1 MSRLTE
7 EMLCACDGCELHY
20 DCDDGTYSECE
31 KRKFYEKVQYYEDL
45 EEQGYKMIDVESVVE
60 QIHDYFKEQLD
71 IITEGLQ
78 EYPIGLIADILS
90 YNKAICEIV
99 KEGAK

>member
-60 QIHDYFKEQLD
+60 QLKNEKEIVKSL
-71 IITEGLQ
+71 ITPRGGKAFYEGT
-78 EYPIGLIADILS
+78 IRGL
-90 YNKAICEIV
+90 NKAIKIV
-99 KEGAK
+99 EGGIK

>member
-20 DCDDGTYSECE
+20 DCNDGTYSECE

-45 EEQGYKMIDVESVVE
+45 EEQGYKMIDVDKVVE
-60 QIHDYFKEQLD
+60 QLKNEKEIVKSL
-71 IITEGLQ
+71 ITPRGGKAFYEGT
-78 EYPIGLIADILS
+78 IRGL
-90 YNKAICEIV
+90 NKAIKIV
-99 KEGAK
+99 EGGTK

>member
-7 EMLCACDGCELHY
+7 EMLCACDGCELYY

-31 KRKFYEKVQYYEDL
+31 KRKFYEKIQYYEDL

-60 QIHDYFKEQLD
+60 QLKNEKEIVKSL
-71 IITEGLQ
+71 ITPRGGKAFYEGT
-78 EYPIGLIADILS
+78 IRGL
-90 YNKAICEIV
+90 NKAIKIV
-99 KEGAK
+99 EGGTK